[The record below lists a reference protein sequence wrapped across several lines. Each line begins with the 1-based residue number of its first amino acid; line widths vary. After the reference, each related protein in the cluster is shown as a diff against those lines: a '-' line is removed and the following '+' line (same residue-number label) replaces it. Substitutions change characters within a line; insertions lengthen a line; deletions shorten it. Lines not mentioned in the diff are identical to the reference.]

1 MKWVFFSFFNL
12 LASFELPQPCLPLL
26 QGKDEG
32 CFVGKEIPNEV
43 FVWMIGYTS
52 PKAMCSAYRSGRGVQ
67 ATRND
72 LSTQR
77 KQQSGL
83 EGKEIT
89 RIKQDGGR
97 CLQFIISFKICPT
110 RAARQCP
117 SVALRLH
124 GLDGFVPVRAL
135 NFAFWYDLNVKQH
148 QQQQNLT
155 RVMQCWR
162 Y

>member
-1 MKWVFFSFFNL
+1 M
-12 LASFELPQPCLPLL
+12 PQPCLPLL
-26 QGKDEG
+26 HGKDEG

-52 PKAMCSAYRSGRGVQ
+52 PKVMCSAYRSGRDVQ

-97 CLQFIISFKICPT
+97 CLQLLLASKSAQPEQQGS
-110 RAARQCP
+110 AHLLLY
-117 SVALRLH
+117 VYMALMVLF
-124 GLDGFVPVRAL
+124 LSAP
-135 NFAFWYDLNVKQH
+135 
-148 QQQQNLT
+148 
-155 RVMQCWR
+155 
-162 Y
+162 